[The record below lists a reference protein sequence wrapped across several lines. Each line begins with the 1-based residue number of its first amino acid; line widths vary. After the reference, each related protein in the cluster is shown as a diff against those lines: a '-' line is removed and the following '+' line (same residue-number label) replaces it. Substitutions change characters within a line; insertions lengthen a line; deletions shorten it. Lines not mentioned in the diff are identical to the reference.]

1 MPMLKRPMQPV
12 MMQQKPNILEQNAQ
26 MHQQE
31 PAEKEKNLPGII
43 LGILVLIVVILVGI
57 FAYFYFTR

>member
-26 MHQQE
+26 LHQQKS
-31 PAEKEKNLPGII
+31 EKEKNLPGIL